1 MKQFIQALT
10 SGDRERLMCGE
21 VIDVIKASFSVRKDP
36 GAPEDED
43 AIQRE
48 IRESDP
54 FTGTLPWLNDE
65 IGQIRNL
72 CATSGEDFDAPARTL
87 LNAALLMERCACEE
101 VHERLTNPA
110 YLPLVSPMVDIWSI
124 SWQAGMSDDGK
135 LNVDYLGSLNVKA
148 LDEVTEAKVR
158 ERIRRV
164 NVIADRVM
172 RRFVEE
178 GR

>member
-1 MKQFIQALT
+1 
-10 SGDRERLMCGE
+10 
-21 VIDVIKASFSVRKDP
+21 
-36 GAPEDED
+36 
-43 AIQRE
+43 
-48 IRESDP
+48 
-54 FTGTLPWLNDE
+54 
-65 IGQIRNL
+65 
-72 CATSGEDFDAPARTL
+72 
-87 LNAALLMERCACEE
+87 
-101 VHERLTNPA
+101 
-110 YLPLVSPMVDIWSI
+110 MVDIWSI

-148 LDEVTEAKVR
+148 LDDVTEAKVR

>member
-21 VIDVIKASFSVRKDP
+21 VIDVITASFSVRKDLR
-36 GAPEDED
+36 APEDED

-48 IRESDP
+48 IREFDP
-54 FTGTLPWLNDE
+54 FCGTLPWLNDD
-65 IGQIRNL
+65 IGQIRDL

-101 VHERLTNPA
+101 VHERFTNPA
-110 YLPLVSPMVDIWSI
+110 YLPPVSPTVDIWSI

-135 LNVDYLGSLNVKA
+135 LNVDYLGSLNVKV

-158 ERIRRV
+158 GRIRRV